1 MIVNC
6 VRYKLLA
13 REKTGE
19 KEVQRG
25 DGGGSEVYNLYTF
38 FNYPP
43 FLYGRDEQKKSH
55 QDR

>member
-6 VRYKLLA
+6 VRYKILA
-13 REKTGE
+13 EEKTVE
-19 KEVQRG
+19 KEDQRG
-25 DGGGSEVYNLYTF
+25 DGGSEFYNLYTF
-38 FNYPP
+38 FNHPP